1 MPTPRFNKLACLKE
15 IGAIEYRVSDAD
27 LGPSIRRACI
37 RRNVENL
44 IAELTTTPAN
54 AAKFVGILER
64 LAAPHTDELEIIA
77 GCALLRSLIPLTYG
91 CIPAGTAFHRHG
103 RAYAIKRKDGVQ
115 FLDSAFI
122 HPHLAADTPVI
133 VINA

>member
-1 MPTPRFNKLACLKE
+1 MSSPRYNKLACLKE
-15 IGAIEYRVSDAD
+15 IGAIEHRVSDAS
-27 LGPSIRRACI
+27 LPPSVRRACI

-54 AAKFVGILER
+54 AAKFGGILER
-64 LAAPHTDELEIIA
+64 LHGQHTDELEIIA
-77 GCALLRSLIPLTYG
+77 GCSLLRSLIPLTYG
-91 CIPAGTAFHRHG
+91 CIPAGTAFYRHG
-103 RAYAIKRKDGVQ
+103 RVIIKRKGGVQ

-122 HPHLAADTPVI
+122 HTHLAADTPVI

>member
-1 MPTPRFNKLACLKE
+1 MPTPTYPKLLVLKE
-15 IGAIEYRVSDAD
+15 IGQIEYRIAD
-27 LGPSIRRACI
+27 TSQSPSIRRACI

-54 AAKFVGILER
+54 AAKFGGILER
-64 LAAPHTDELEIIA
+64 LHGQHTDELEIIA
-77 GCALLRSLIPLTYG
+77 GCSLLRSLIPLTYG

-103 RAYAIKRKDGVQ
+103 RVIIKRKGGLQ
-115 FLDSAFI
+115 TLTSAKLY
-122 HPHLAADTPVI
+122 PHFPADTPVI